1 MTYDKYTCEVGHP
14 GLRREFIGSSD
25 ASAIMGVSPW
35 DTALSLWETK
45 LGLRMPKN
53 LSFAMAR
60 GIELEQA
67 ARDKMQEL
75 TGMEFKPKRIFSQE
89 YPYMMANLDGISEFD
104 QYSVEI
110 KCPGSADHASAIAG
124 VVPTKYYPQLQHQM
138 IVSGHKIM
146 YYMSYTPNDP
156 IVLKVEADEDYQ
168 RDLIEKEREFFNC
181 LRNFK
186 EPEKID
192 RDYSKRSDTCWRDAA
207 QKYIGLSSMK
217 KQLDEQVEEARN
229 ALLLLAGDQ
238 SSEGC
243 GVKVIKSS
251 RKGNVQYAKIP
262 DLQNVDLEY
271 YRSPPTETWRILTNG
286 DQNECYR

>member
-35 DTALSLWETK
+35 DTPLTLWETK

-53 LSFAMAR
+53 LSHAMAR

-67 ARDKMQEL
+67 ARDKMHEL
-75 TGMEFKPKRIFSQE
+75 TGMEFKPKRIFIE
-89 YPYMMANLDGISEFD
+89 KYPYMMANLDGISSCGN
-104 QYSVEI
+104 YSVEI
-110 KCPGSADHASAIAG
+110 KCPGAADHASAIAG

-146 YYMSYTPNDP
+146 YYMSYTPTDP
-156 IVLKVEADEDYQ
+156 IVLKVEADSDYQ
-168 RDLIEKEREFFNC
+168 EKLMIKEDEFYKC
-181 LRNFK
+181 LKEFK
-186 EPEKID
+186 EPEKTD
-192 RDYSKRSDTCWRDAA
+192 RDYAKRNDTCWRDAA
-207 QKYIGLSSMK
+207 QKYIGLSTMK
-217 KQLDEQVEEARN
+217 KQLDEQVEEAKS

-243 GVKVIKSS
+243 GVKVLKSS
-251 RKGNVQYAKIP
+251 RKGNIQYAKIP
-262 DLQNVDLEY
+262 DLQHVDLDY
-271 YRSPPTETWRILTNG
+271 YRSPPTEQWRILIDG
-286 DQNECYR
+286 DKNVE